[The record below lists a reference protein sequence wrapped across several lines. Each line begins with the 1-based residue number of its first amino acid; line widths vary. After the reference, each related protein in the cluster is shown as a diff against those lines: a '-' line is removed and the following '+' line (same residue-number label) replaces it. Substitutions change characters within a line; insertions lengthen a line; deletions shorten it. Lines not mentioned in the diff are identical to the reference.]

1 MRFGYCER
9 LDASFWAEPANAVTN
24 GAFVVAA
31 LAATWLWC
39 RQEQRDRVALAF
51 ILLVFAI
58 GIGSFLFHTMPNRG
72 TVLADVVPIQL
83 FAFGYFAFAL
93 SRFLGLPAAVTAMGT
108 LAFFGL
114 ALTLSWAGQAILPA
128 TMAGSAGYA
137 AFLTGLGGIALAMP
151 RALDSQ
157 RRLLALATVAFAI
170 SLTLRSI
177 DMALCD
183 AVPLGTHWLW
193 HLLNAL
199 VLYLLLRAALVSRR
213 AGAIASSSPGR

>member
-31 LAATWLWC
+31 LAASWLWC

-93 SRFLGLPAAVTAMGT
+93 SRFLGLPAAVTAM
-108 LAFFGL
+108 
-114 ALTLSWAGQAILPA
+114 
-128 TMAGSAGYA
+128 
-137 AFLTGLGGIALAMP
+137 
-151 RALDSQ
+151 
-157 RRLLALATVAFAI
+157 
-170 SLTLRSI
+170 
-177 DMALCD
+177 
-183 AVPLGTHWLW
+183 
-193 HLLNAL
+193 
-199 VLYLLLRAALVSRR
+199 
-213 AGAIASSSPGR
+213 